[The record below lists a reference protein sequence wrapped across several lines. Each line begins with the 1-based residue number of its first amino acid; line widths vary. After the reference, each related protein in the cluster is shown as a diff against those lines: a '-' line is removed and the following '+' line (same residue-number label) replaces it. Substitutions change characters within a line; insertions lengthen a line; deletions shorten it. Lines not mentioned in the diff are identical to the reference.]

1 MTNAAKGL
9 SNILVLDEKLKEDLR
24 KIAPKILILTYDY
37 NQEVQE
43 TMKQLWSALVD
54 VEKESELI

>member
-37 NQEVQE
+37 NQEV
-43 TMKQLWSALVD
+43 
-54 VEKESELI
+54 